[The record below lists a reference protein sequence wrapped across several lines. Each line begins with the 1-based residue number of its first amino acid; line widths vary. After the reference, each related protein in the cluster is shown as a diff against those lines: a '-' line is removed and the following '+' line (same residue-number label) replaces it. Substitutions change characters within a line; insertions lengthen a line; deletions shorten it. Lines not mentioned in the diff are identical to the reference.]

1 MKLWAG
7 LGYYSRARNLHKAAQ
22 TIMSDYHGR
31 FPDTENELIKLPG
44 IGSYTAAA
52 IAAIAFGRHAVVI
65 DANIERIMARFAAI
79 STPLPAAKPAI
90 RAALEKLTPANRSGD
105 FAQALMDIGNRICT
119 PPRKKAGQ
127 LSQPQCLICP
137 LASGCQGRHAD
148 PSTWPRKPAKPD
160 RARRRGEVLI
170 LISDDDHIALIKRPD
185 KGLLG
190 GMMLFP
196 TTSWPDGS
204 RRHIDYPVESDS
216 VIGKLKLLYQHQITP
231 KRINACVEHV
241 FSHFELQLSIT
252 VMAGVR
258 RHEPRHNDENIVDQV
273 IWRPLA
279 DLAGEALP
287 SVMRKV
293 IRSLEDNEHLRLG

>member
-1 MKLWAG
+1 MYA
-7 LGYYSRARNLHKAAQ
+7 AR
-22 TIMSDYHGR
+22 
-31 FPDTENELIKLPG
+31 E
-44 IGSYTAAA
+44 
-52 IAAIAFGRHAVVI
+52 
-65 DANIERIMARFAAI
+65 
-79 STPLPAAKPAI
+79 
-90 RAALEKLTPANRSGD
+90 
-105 FAQALMDIGNRICT
+105 
-119 PPRKKAGQ
+119 KAGQ

-204 RRHIDYPVESDS
+204 RRHIDYPVEPDS
-216 VIGKLKLLYQHQITP
+216 VIGQLKLLYQHQITP

-258 RHEPRHNDENIVDQV
+258 RHEPCHNDENIVDQV
-273 IWRPLA
+273 IWRPLS
-279 DLAGEALP
+279 DLAGGVTKCHAE
-287 SVMRKV
+287 SHQK
-293 IRSLEDNEHLRLG
+293 S